1 MNLKQQH
8 RMIQINIL
16 IFNRTKFQE
25 VNRPFVLTFNANGN
39 RIGHSRFYLP
49 TEKVDRKL

>member
-1 MNLKQQH
+1 
-8 RMIQINIL
+8 MIQINIF

-25 VNRPFVLTFNANGN
+25 VNRPFVLTFNASGN